1 MSEFDLVPDS
11 YRRAR
16 SVRRGSRWVVAS
28 YAVALVL
35 VVSLLLD
42 LRGEVSSLDTAHTRA
57 QAEQQ
62 LATNMLEELNR
73 VQAAAAAA
81 AARLAVLEQLRGGPA
96 VARLFSAIDA
106 AMIEGVWLAR
116 WTFRRAGEPLA
127 ADATEAGSVVPPYL
141 TLVKLPDRPAWQLG
155 SHMEID
161 GEARGHTEL
170 ALFVERLLA
179 SGDIAEVQI
188 LNTTLSRDA
197 ASVAFSL
204 AVVVNDVGEVA
215 GRDG

>member
-1 MSEFDLVPDS
+1 MSEFDLVPAS

-16 SVRRGSRWVVAS
+16 RLQRGSRWVAAS
-28 YAVALVL
+28 YAVALALAVT
-35 VVSLLLD
+35 LLLD
-42 LRGEVSSLDTAHTRA
+42 LRGEVRSLDTAHTRA

-62 LATNMLEELNR
+62 LATNMLDELNR
-73 VQAAAAAA
+73 VQAAATAA

-127 ADATEAGSVVPPYL
+127 ADAAEEGSVVPPYL

-188 LNTTLSRDA
+188 LSTTLARDTA
-197 ASVAFSL
+197 TVTFSL
-204 AVVVNDVGEVA
+204 AVVVNDAREATG
-215 GRDG
+215 